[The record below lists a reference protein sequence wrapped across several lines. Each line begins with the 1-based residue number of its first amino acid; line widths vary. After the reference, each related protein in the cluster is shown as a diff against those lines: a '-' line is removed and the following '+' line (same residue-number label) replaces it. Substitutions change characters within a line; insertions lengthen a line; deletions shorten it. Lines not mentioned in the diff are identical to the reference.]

1 MQMFQELYTDAF
13 SNLFKFVNSDLNSE
27 LTYTAAD
34 DVIDNGETFTIN
46 LEVPGVDSSSIDVKV
61 ENGKLIISGDKKTTA
76 ENVLSSNRKFKKFK
90 NVYSLG
96 NKVDTDNI
104 NAKLKDGVLTLTLPK
119 SKDAQPKTID
129 IKLG

>member
-61 ENGKLIISGDKKTTA
+61 ENSKLIISGDKKTTT
-76 ENVLSSNRKFKKFK
+76 ENVLSSSRKFKKFK
-90 NVYSLG
+90 NVYTLA
-96 NKVDTDNI
+96 NKVDTNKI
-104 NAKLKDGVLTLTLPK
+104 EAKLKDGVLTLTLPK